1 MKRFFVPMWLMLVAA
16 MAAHAI
22 WALSVA
28 PNLAWVGVVI
38 ATATVMGFFGVL
50 FLRTTARTSARLPG
64 VGAVIAVGA
73 VVSWSGLPAAAL
85 PAAYGGAVLLGWFAY
100 VFWYSRFGRQASAAL
115 RVGEPLPDFTVYD
128 ADGAERRASELVG
141 RPALVLFFRGNW
153 CPLCMAQIREIA
165 AGYRELAARGV
176 QVWLVSPQSQGHTR
190 ALAERFDVP
199 FTFLTDADGQ
209 AARTLDIFDAAG
221 TPAGMEVLGYEA
233 ATVLPTAIVLD
244 AAGRVVLADQ
254 TDNYRVRPEP
264 ATFLAALDGSA
275 SPGRAPAAA

>member
-28 PNLAWVGVVI
+28 PTLAWVGVVM
-38 ATATVMGFFGVL
+38 ATATVMVFFGVL

-73 VVSWSGLPAAAL
+73 VVSWSGLPSAAL

-100 VFWYSRFGRQASAAL
+100 VSWYSRFGRQPSAAL
-115 RVGEPLPDFTVYD
+115 RLGEPLPDFTVYA
-128 ADGAERRASELVG
+128 ADGAARHATELVG

-176 QVWLVSPQSQGHTR
+176 QVWLISPQSQGHTR
-190 ALAERFDVP
+190 ALAGRFDVP
-199 FTFLTDADGQ
+199 FDFLTDADGQ
-209 AARTLDIFDAAG
+209 AARILDIFDAAG
-221 TPAGMEVLGYEA
+221 TPAGMEMLGYEA

-244 AAGRVVLADQ
+244 ASGRVILADQ

-264 ATFLAALDGSA
+264 ATFLAVLD
-275 SPGRAPAAA
+275 GRAPSAGEAAA